1 MRLIRSVL
9 ATFFLLAASL
19 AKAPTTATK
28 AEENAILH
36 RISDPNVLALSLSF
50 ITHNHPKINETLTEG
65 INPWLKEG
73 KGLPL
78 VLLGGANRT
87 VARQELLRS
96 GKDEFKQIHGLKLST
111 YMFLETYTDWLGK
124 DVMQRKAVLGSEA
137 PRADIITIIIPR

>member
-9 ATFFLLAASL
+9 ATFFLLAAFL
-19 AKAPTTATK
+19 NYKYHQ
-28 AEENAILH
+28 L
-36 RISDPNVLALSLSF
+36 
-50 ITHNHPKINETLTEG
+50 
-65 INPWLKEG
+65 PWLKEG

-124 DVMQRKAVLGSEA
+124 DVMQKKSRFGKRG
-137 PRADIITIIIPR
+137 P

>member
-1 MRLIRSVL
+1 MI
-9 ATFFLLAASL
+9 AGF
-19 AKAPTTATK
+19 
-28 AEENAILH
+28 
-36 RISDPNVLALSLSF
+36 
-50 ITHNHPKINETLTEG
+50 
-65 INPWLKEG
+65 WLKEG

-137 PRADIITIIIPR
+137 PRADIIIGGLTPVAFLLEHLQIPEIIFSESGVREGVLYSMLQK

>member
-1 MRLIRSVL
+1 M
-9 ATFFLLAASL
+9 
-19 AKAPTTATK
+19 
-28 AEENAILH
+28 
-36 RISDPNVLALSLSF
+36 
-50 ITHNHPKINETLTEG
+50 
-65 INPWLKEG
+65 
-73 KGLPL
+73 PL

-137 PRADIITIIIPR
+137 PRADIIIGGLTPVAFLLEYLQILKLFFQKVACVKVSYIRCYKNKTIHCYEIYGSGSLLI